1 VLERRT
7 FGSLAALVSTR
18 MEDEGFLVAFTERS
32 GGTSE
37 GPFESLNLG
46 FKTNDDAAHV
56 LSNRELVREGLGM
69 RPFACVRQVHGAR
82 MIRIGSGRAGRGF
95 DGPPGLVGDADALWT
110 TARGVSMAV
119 LTADCVPI
127 ALADPGRG
135 VLAVVHAG
143 WRGVA
148 AGIVDRAVELLA
160 GANRVLAAVGPAI
173 GRDHY
178 EVGEDVLAAVSAASP
193 AGAPAERC
201 GDRFL
206 LDLPGTVA
214 RILEAAGVRDLE
226 IAGECTACE
235 PSRFFSHRRDGE
247 SGRQALVAER
257 LGR

>member
-18 MEDEGFLVAFTERS
+18 MEDEGFLVAFTERT

-37 GPFESLNLG
+37 GPFASLNLG
-46 FKTNDDAAHV
+46 FKTDDDAANV
-56 LSNRELVREGLGM
+56 LANRDRVREGLGV

-82 MIRIGSGRAGRGF
+82 MIRIGPARAGRGF
-95 DGPPGLVGDADALWT
+95 TGPVGLVGDADALWT
-110 TARGVSMAV
+110 SARGVSMAV

-127 ALADPGRG
+127 ALADPERG
-135 VLAVVHAG
+135 LLAVVHAG

-148 AGIVDRAVELLA
+148 AGIIDRAIERMA
-160 GANRVLAAVGPAI
+160 GANRILAAVGPAI

-178 EVGEDVLAAVSAASP
+178 EVDEDVFAAVSAASP
-193 AGAPAERC
+193 ASAPAERR

-214 RILEAAGVRDLE
+214 TILEAAGVRDLE

-235 PSRFFSHRRDGE
+235 AGRFFSHRRDGE

-257 LGR
+257 LLG